1 MKHYEEPDD
10 PRRRVLIRALAAGLF
25 SAGFT
30 GSSAQA
36 FDLFGTRPRQLP
48 PGQSIYRIT
57 GEATVNGK
65 TATMGT
71 RINPGDTVQTGKDS
85 ELIFAV
91 DTHAMILR
99 SDSHLVIEAGKNP
112 GAQAPIPAPAK
123 KFTLAEKR
131 SEASKP
137 TPGNAAESGPVSLL
151 INGLRMLTG
160 KLLTV
165 SRHSQMQVHT
175 VTATIGIRGTGFY
188 VEADPEQTYF
198 CTCYG
203 TTDVVASADPE
214 SKTTVVST
222 HHSRP
227 LYIVKDQSQGNNIRN
242 APFINHT
249 DQELTLIEALVGRT
263 TPFIFPNDIYNAPRR
278 DY

>member
-1 MKHYEEPDD
+1 MRHDEEPDD
-10 PRRRVLIRALAAGLF
+10 PRRRVLIQALAAGLF
-25 SAGFT
+25 AAGFP
-30 GSSAQA
+30 GSNAMA
-36 FDLFGTRPRQLP
+36 FSLFGDRPKKLP

-57 GEATVNGK
+57 GQATVNGK
-65 TATMGT
+65 EATMET
-71 RINPGDTVQTGKDS
+71 RIKPGDTVQTAKGS

-91 DTHAMILR
+91 GTHAMILR
-99 SDSHLVIEAGKNP
+99 SDSHLVLEAG
-112 GAQAPIPAPAK
+112 QQYPAPTHK
-123 KFTLAEKR
+123 PEEK
-131 SEASKP
+131 SSDDSP
-137 TPGNAAESGPVSLL
+137 FSMV

-165 SRHSQMQVHT
+165 SRHSPMQVKT

-188 VEADPEQTYF
+188 LEADSDLTYF

-203 TTDVVASADPE
+203 VTDVVASADPA
-214 SKTTVVST
+214 STTTVVSY
-222 HHSRP
+222 HHNRP
-227 LYIVKDQSQGNNIRN
+227 LYITQGESQGKNIRN

>member
-1 MKHYEEPDD
+1 MRHDEEPDD
-10 PRRRVLIRALAAGLF
+10 PRRRVLIQALAAGLF
-25 SAGFT
+25 AAGFP
-30 GSSAQA
+30 GSNALA
-36 FDLFGTRPRQLP
+36 FSLFGDRPKRLP

-57 GEATVNGK
+57 GQATVNGK
-65 TATMGT
+65 EATMET
-71 RINPGDTVQTGKDS
+71 RIKPGDTVQTATGS

-91 DTHAMILR
+91 GTHAMILR
-99 SDSHLVIEAGKNP
+99 SDSHLVLEAGPKP
-112 GAQAPIPAPAK
+112 PAQIE
-123 KFTLAEKR
+123 TAEKKPEEK
-131 SEASKP
+131 SEDNNPFSM
-137 TPGNAAESGPVSLL
+137 V

-165 SRHSQMQVHT
+165 SRHSPMKVQT

-188 VEADPEQTYF
+188 LEADSDLTYF

-203 TTDVVASADPE
+203 VTDVLASADPA
-214 SKTTVVST
+214 STTTVVSY
-222 HHSRP
+222 HHNRP
-227 LYIVKDQSQGNNIRN
+227 LYITQGESQGKNIRN

>member
-1 MKHYEEPDD
+1 MRHDDEPDD
-10 PRRRVLIRALAAGLF
+10 PRRRVLIQALAAGLF
-25 SAGFT
+25 TAGFP
-30 GSSAQA
+30 GSNALA
-36 FDLFGTRPRQLP
+36 FSLFGDRPKKLP

-57 GEATVNGK
+57 GQASVNGK
-65 TATMGT
+65 EATMET
-71 RINPGDTVQTGKDS
+71 RIKPGDTVQTAKGS

-91 DTHAMILR
+91 GTHAMILR
-99 SDSHLVIEAGKNP
+99 SDSHLVLEAG
-112 GAQAPIPAPAK
+112 QQYPAPAHK
-123 KFTLAEKR
+123 PEEK
-131 SEASKP
+131 SSDDNPFEM
-137 TPGNAAESGPVSLL
+137 V

-165 SRHSQMQVHT
+165 SRHSPMQVKT

-188 VEADPEQTYF
+188 LEADSDLTYF

-203 TTDVVASADPE
+203 VTDVVASADPA
-214 SKTTVVST
+214 STTTVVSY
-222 HHSRP
+222 HHNRP
-227 LYIVKDQSQGNNIRN
+227 LYITQGESQGKNIRN
-242 APFINHT
+242 APFVNHT

>member
-1 MKHYEEPDD
+1 MMYQEEPDD
-10 PRRRVLIRALAAGLF
+10 PRRRVLIQALAAGLF
-25 SAGFT
+25 SAGFS
-30 GSSAQA
+30 GSSAWA
-36 FDLFGTRPRQLP
+36 YDLFGTRPRQLP

-57 GEATVNGK
+57 GEASVNGK
-65 TATMGT
+65 EATPAT
-71 RINPGDTVQTGKDS
+71 RIKPGDTVQTGKDS

-91 DTHAMILR
+91 DTHAMLLR
-99 SDSHLVIEAGKNP
+99 ADSHLVIEAGKNP
-112 GAQAPIPAPAK
+112 AAAPAAPPRK
-123 KFTLAEKR
+123 MTLAEQR
-131 SEASKP
+131 AEASRPK
-137 TPGNAAESGPVSLL
+137 TLAEELNPLPLL
-151 INGLRMLTG
+151 ISGLRMLSG

-165 SRHSQMQVHT
+165 SRHSPMQVHT
-175 VTATIGIRGTGFY
+175 ATATIGIRGTGFY
-188 VEADPEQTYF
+188 VEADPGQTYF

-203 TTDVVASADPE
+203 VTDVLASADPA

-227 LYIVKDQSQGNNIRN
+227 LYIVKGQSQGNNIRN

-263 TPFIFPNDIYNAPRR
+263 TPFIFPNDIYNSPRR

>member
-1 MKHYEEPDD
+1 MKHYDEPDD
-10 PRRRVLIRALAAGLF
+10 PRRRVLIHALAAGLF

-30 GSSAQA
+30 GSSALA

-57 GEATVNGK
+57 GVATVNGK
-65 TATMGT
+65 EATPAT
-71 RINPGDTVQTGKDS
+71 LIQPGDTVQTGKHS

-99 SDSHLVIEAGKNP
+99 SDSHLVIEARKNPAAAIPLPANKP
-112 GAQAPIPAPAK
+112 GAQ
-123 KFTLAEKR
+123 TLAE
-131 SEASKP
+131 ELNPLA
-137 TPGNAAESGPVSLL
+137 LL
-151 INGLRMLTG
+151 ISGFRMLTG

-165 SRHSQMQVHT
+165 SRHSPMQVHT
-175 VTATIGIRGTGFY
+175 ATATIGIRGTGFY

-203 TTDVVASADPE
+203 VTDVAASADPA

>member
-1 MKHYEEPDD
+1 MRHDEEPDD
-10 PRRRVLIRALAAGLF
+10 PRRRVLIQALAAGLF
-25 SAGFT
+25 AAGFP
-30 GSSAQA
+30 GSNALA
-36 FDLFGTRPRQLP
+36 FNLFGDRPKKLP

-57 GEATVNGK
+57 GQASVNGK
-65 TATMGT
+65 EATMET
-71 RINPGDTVQTGKDS
+71 RIKPGDTVQTAKGS

-91 DTHAMILR
+91 GTHAMILR
-99 SDSHLVIEAGKNP
+99 SDSHLVLEAG
-112 GAQAPIPAPAK
+112 QQYPASANKPE
-123 KFTLAEKR
+123 EK
-131 SEASKP
+131 SSDDSP
-137 TPGNAAESGPVSLL
+137 FSLV

-165 SRHSQMQVHT
+165 SRHSPMQVKT

-188 VEADPEQTYF
+188 LEADSDLTYF

-203 TTDVVASADPE
+203 VTDVVASADPE
-214 SKTTVVST
+214 STTTVVSY
-222 HHSRP
+222 HHNRP
-227 LYIVKDQSQGNNIRN
+227 LYITKDESQGKNIRN